1 MIKGKG
7 KSVFSS
13 IAIGKIFVFEKAD
26 LSYSLEGECSENEL
40 EKLNAAIDKARA
52 DLSALYEKTLK
63 ELGQEQADIIDV
75 QSMFLEDP
83 DFTEGI
89 EAEINSGLSAPAA
102 VKKVGDEMAESFASL
117 DDDYMKARA
126 LDVRDISDRLVRTLL
141 GADKGNQI
149 EEPSI
154 LVSDDLTPS
163 ETISLDKSKILAIVI
178 KNGSSNSHT
187 AILARAMGIP
197 ALVQADIDITCTL
210 SGKMMIVD
218 GFDSTYVID
227 PDESEIKKA
236 EKKKEDEERNKREL
250 EQYRGKSAV
259 TKSGKKI
266 RVFANI
272 GSSDDALLAVKND
285 ADGVGLMRSEF
296 LYLGR
301 DSFPTE
307 DELFEQYRK
316 AVEALEGRL
325 CVIRTLDIGADKKV
339 DYFNLEEEENP
350 ALGYRGI
357 RICIRQK
364 DIFRTQLRAI
374 YRASAYGKVAI
385 MFPMIISKEE
395 VLEIKDFLT
404 VVEKELEDDGIAFDK
419 NIEKGIMIE
428 TPAAAVIADELA
440 PLVDFFSVGT
450 NDLSQYTL
458 AIDRQN
464 EKLDYFFNAH
474 HEAILRLMENVAREA
489 VKNNIWAGICGE
501 LGSDLTLTDRFIK
514 MGYTELSVS
523 PAKVLS
529 VKKNV
534 INSEV

>member
-1 MIKGKG
+1 MIKGRG

-26 LSYSLEGECSENEL
+26 LSYSLEGECVENEL

-89 EAEINSGLSAPAA
+89 EAEIKGGLSAPAA

-149 EEPSI
+149 DEPSI

-197 ALVQADIDITCTL
+197 ALVQADIDISCTL

-272 GSSDDALLAVKND
+272 GSSDDAVLAVKND

-339 DYFNLEEEENP
+339 DYFNLEDEENP

-395 VLEIKDFLT
+395 VLEIKDFLA
-404 VVEKELEDDGIAFDK
+404 VIEKELEDDGITFDK

>member
-26 LSYSLEGECSENEL
+26 LSYSLEGECVENEL

-89 EAEINSGLSAPAA
+89 ETEIKGGLSAPAA

-149 EEPSI
+149 DEPSI

-197 ALVQADIDITCTL
+197 ALVQADIDISCTL

-272 GSSDDALLAVKND
+272 GSSDDAVLAVKND

-339 DYFNLEEEENP
+339 DYFNLEDEENP

-395 VLEIKDFLT
+395 VLEIKDFLA
-404 VVEKELEDDGIAFDK
+404 VVEKELEDDGITFDR

>member
-26 LSYSLEGECSENEL
+26 LSYSLEGECVENEL

-89 EAEINSGLSAPAA
+89 EAEIKGGLSAPAA

-149 EEPSI
+149 DEPSI

-197 ALVQADIDITCTL
+197 ALVQADIDISCTL

-272 GSSDDALLAVKND
+272 GSSDDAVLAVKND

-339 DYFNLEEEENP
+339 DYFNLEDEENP

-395 VLEIKDFLT
+395 VLEIKDFLAL
-404 VVEKELEDDGIAFDK
+404 VEKELEDDGIAFDR